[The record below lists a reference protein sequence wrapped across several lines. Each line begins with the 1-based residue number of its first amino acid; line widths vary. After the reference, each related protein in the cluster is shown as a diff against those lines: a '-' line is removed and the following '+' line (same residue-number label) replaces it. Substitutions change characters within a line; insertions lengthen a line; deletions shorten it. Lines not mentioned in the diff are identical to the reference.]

1 MSRIKAKWRP
11 PLAFVIGGT
20 LAAVLCLPLIGIV
33 WFRLAGNILG
43 WGETGWLIFW
53 MAVVSTLVLAFLLWR
68 LVLRPVARLTDYA
81 RAVREGSSD
90 ATPPEHFGT
99 PEFGALAASVI
110 AMGDTLQ
117 SRAASLRAYADHVT
131 HELKSPLTSLRGAA
145 ELLQSD
151 LPAQDR
157 AKLVETIEASAA
169 RMQTLLTQLQRH
181 AAASQSSGRG
191 QTQLSALLEAGG
203 AATDRA
209 TSGGKV
215 QIVVDRDGIVPLSL
229 ADLTVV
235 IDQLAQNAAA
245 HGATRLALEW
255 KGQGQT
261 LHVADDGCG
270 IGAGNAER
278 IFDPFFT
285 TRRDA
290 GGTGMGL
297 TIVQTLLSAHGA
309 RIALDDQ
316 GATDGQ
322 GAVSGAA
329 FVISFD

>member
-43 WGETGWLIFW
+43 WGETGWLIGW
-53 MAVVSTLVLAFLLWR
+53 MAVVSTVVLAFLLWR
-68 LVLRPVARLTDYA
+68 LVLRPVAKLTDYA
-81 RAVREGSSD
+81 QAVREGRTD
-90 ATPPEHFGT
+90 TAPPVHFGT
-99 PEFGALAASVI
+99 PEFGALGASVI

-117 SRAASLRAYADHVT
+117 SRASSLRAYADHVT

-151 LPAQDR
+151 LPAQDQT
-157 AKLVETIEASAA
+157 KLIHTIETSAA
-169 RMQTLLTQLQRH
+169 RMQALLIQLQRH
-181 AAASQSSGRG
+181 AAASQSSGPG
-191 QTQLSALLEAGG
+191 QTLVQALPAMVG
-203 AATDRA
+203 D
-209 TSGGKV
+209 V
-215 QIVVDRDGIVPLSL
+215 QIVVLQGGTVPLSL
-229 ADLTVV
+229 GDLTVV
-235 IDQLAQNAAA
+235 IDQMAQNAAA
-245 HGATRLALEW
+245 HGASRLLLQLRGDAL
-255 KGQGQT
+255 
-261 LHVADDGCG
+261 HIADDGTG
-270 IGAGNAER
+270 IGTGNAGR

-285 TRRDA
+285 TRRED

-316 GATDGQ
+316 TMNG
-322 GAVSGAA
+322 GAA
-329 FVISFD
+329 FVIFFD

>member
-43 WGETGWLIFW
+43 WGETGWLLFW
-53 MAVVSTLVLAFLLWR
+53 MAVVSTAVLAFLLWR

-81 RAVREGSSD
+81 RAVREGRRD

-99 PEFGALAASVI
+99 PEFGALGASVI

-151 LPAQDR
+151 LPARDQAQLID
-157 AKLVETIEASAA
+157 TIEASAA
-169 RMQTLLTQLQRH
+169 RMQALVTQLQRH
-181 AAASQSSGRG
+181 AAASQSSGPG
-191 QTQLSALLEAGG
+191 QTQLQALPAKVG
-203 AATDRA
+203 D
-209 TSGGKV
+209 V
-215 QIVVDRDGIVPLSL
+215 QIIVEQDGTVPLSL
-229 ADLTVV
+229 SDLTVV
-235 IDQLAQNAAA
+235 IDQMAQNAAA
-245 HGATRLALEW
+245 HGATRLML
-255 KGQGQT
+255 
-261 LHVADDGCG
+261 DDGRG
-270 IGAGNAER
+270 IGAGNAGR

-309 RIALDDQ
+309 RITLDDQ
-316 GATDGQ
+316 NATG
-322 GAVSGAA
+322 GAA